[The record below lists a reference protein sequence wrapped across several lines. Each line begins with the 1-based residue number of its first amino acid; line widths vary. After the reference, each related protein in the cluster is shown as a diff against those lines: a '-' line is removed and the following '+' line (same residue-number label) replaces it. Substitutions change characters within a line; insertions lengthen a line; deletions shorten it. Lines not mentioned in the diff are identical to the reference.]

1 MENTQNTFKYSVKER
16 RSRIL
21 IAVCGEKMFYIL
33 ELSQFEHELGDEN
46 LKESPDGYGEGEN
59 SHIINGWRIIR
70 VNCFT
75 CRLYLLSR
83 KDFLSF

>member
-1 MENTQNTFKYSVKER
+1 
-16 RSRIL
+16 
-21 IAVCGEKMFYIL
+21 MFCIL

-46 LKESPDGYGEGEN
+46 LKESPDGYGEGQN

-70 VNCFT
+70 VNFFT